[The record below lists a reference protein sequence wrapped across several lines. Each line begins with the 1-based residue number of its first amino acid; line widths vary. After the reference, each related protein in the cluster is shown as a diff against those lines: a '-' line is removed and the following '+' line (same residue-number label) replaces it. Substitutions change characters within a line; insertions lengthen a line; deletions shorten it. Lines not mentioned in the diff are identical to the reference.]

1 MSNKVDGKDFII
13 GAVVGGLLG
22 AMTALLLAP
31 KSGRELRKDIAEGY
45 ETISDK
51 THEIVSTVSDKTS
64 AIAKTAAAQT
74 SEWVDKAKEVAG
86 TVVGEVK
93 TWRDKSKLAGSSG
106 TGKEAD
112 STVISESAAGLEQQE
127 NN

>member
-31 KSGRELRKDIAEGY
+31 KSGRELRKDIAEGF

-51 THEIVSTVSDKTS
+51 THQIASTVSEKTS
-64 AIAKTAAAQT
+64 AIAKTAATQT

-93 TWRDKSKLAGSSG
+93 TWRDKSKHLDGSE

-112 STVISESAAGLEQQE
+112 SIVISESAASLEKQE